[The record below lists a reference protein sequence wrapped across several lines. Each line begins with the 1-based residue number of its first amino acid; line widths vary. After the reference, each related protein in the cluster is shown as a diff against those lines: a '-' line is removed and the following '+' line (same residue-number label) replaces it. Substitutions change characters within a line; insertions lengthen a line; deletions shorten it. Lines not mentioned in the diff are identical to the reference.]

1 MQEIRIGFIGLG
13 SRGYG
18 LLRDVVLKQKE
29 QVMAVC
35 DVYEDRTQKGAE
47 LVTEAGQARPPEYTD
62 YRDLRRE

>member
-29 QVMAVC
+29 QVMEIGRASC
-35 DVYEDRTQKGAE
+35 
-47 LVTEAGQARPPEYTD
+47 
-62 YRDLRRE
+62 RERV